1 MSVTKLGTLDH
12 GQDVTLT
19 CNVTERESQFPTL
32 LKRISWYK
40 DGAPLQSV
48 RNPDPTAPEDII
60 GPLVI
65 NDLGVKDGGTY
76 RCLLEVELR
85 NVKPYNVS
93 EESTI
98 YGE

>member
-1 MSVTKLGTLDH
+1 MAVTKLGTLDH

-19 CNVTERESQFPTL
+19 CNVTETGNLFSTS

-40 DGAPLQSV
+40 DSAPPQSV
-48 RNPDPTAPEDII
+48 RNPDPTAPDDTV

-65 NDLGVKDGGTY
+65 KNLGVEDGGTY

-85 NVKPYNVS
+85 HVKPYNLS
-93 EESTI
+93 EETTI